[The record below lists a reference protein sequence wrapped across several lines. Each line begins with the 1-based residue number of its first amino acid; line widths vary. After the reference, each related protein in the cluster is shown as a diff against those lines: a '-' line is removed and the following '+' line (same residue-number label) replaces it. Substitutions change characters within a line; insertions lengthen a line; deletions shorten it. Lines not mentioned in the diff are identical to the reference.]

1 MLTTIYL
8 EGDRCWRRAE
18 GCEGSARCRWSY
30 ESKFVSTSAA
40 VSSGSFPFKRNAI
53 LYFFYQN
60 KVFCVLRVN
69 ILQNKWKIN
78 CFLKF
83 CPFLKGFIFGALKR
97 NSCSRPWVLS
107 VLRETTQLYFR
118 SLWRLRDTCFMKI
131 SYTVHI
137 QYTMYYTHLISINIK
152 LGIQKIQ
159 KYFI

>member
-83 CPFLKGFIFGALKR
+83 CPFLKRF
-97 NSCSRPWVLS
+97 
-107 VLRETTQLYFR
+107 YF
-118 SLWRLRDTCFMKI
+118 WRLEKKFLFQTLSSI
-131 SYTVHI
+131 SSERNHTIVFPFPMEVARYLLHED
-137 QYTMYYTHLISINIK
+137 
-152 LGIQKIQ
+152 
-159 KYFI
+159 